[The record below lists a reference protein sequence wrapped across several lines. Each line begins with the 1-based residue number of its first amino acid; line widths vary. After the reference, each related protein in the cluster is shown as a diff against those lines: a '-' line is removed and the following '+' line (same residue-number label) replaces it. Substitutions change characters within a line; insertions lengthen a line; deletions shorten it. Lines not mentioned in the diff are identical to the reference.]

1 MRPHTNSCKEHLIQ
15 TQLKG
20 FRDKLRR
27 EPLNPLS
34 MATSDAATNHTTMV
48 CSKEFWASDE
58 NKWCT
63 WRAVKMI
70 AKTALS
76 FCVCFLLVVALLN
89 LPITRLHDFFAS
101 LIRQLIDAGAL

>member
-1 MRPHTNSCKEHLIQ
+1 
-15 TQLKG
+15 
-20 FRDKLRR
+20 
-27 EPLNPLS
+27 
-34 MATSDAATNHTTMV
+34 MATRDAATSHAKIV
-48 CSKEFWASDE
+48 CSKEFGASNE

-76 FCVCFLLVVALLN
+76 FCVCFLLVVVLLN